1 MDVRSRT
8 KIKRLLLV
16 GRILKRE
23 KHSDNSSNPS
33 EAVTAEASLYLG
45 SLYSLENIKERQR
58 LWKKLRKWNEM

>member
-8 KIKRLLLV
+8 KIMRLLLV

-33 EAVTAEASLYLG
+33 EAVTAEASLDLG
-45 SLYSLENIKERQR
+45 SSLENIKERQR
-58 LWKKLRKWNEM
+58 LWKKLRK